1 MKDCGCENKEPVNKW
16 LYEEDNLDNH
26 ISNFFSPNKIS
37 ILNEIIQS
45 RENFLNSNSLLND
58 ELKEKK
64 ESVIKISKS
73 EFTIKLESL
82 ML

>member
-1 MKDCGCENKEPVNKW
+1 MKDCGCKNKESVNTW

-26 ISNFFSPNKIS
+26 ISNFFSPNKIN
-37 ILNEIIQS
+37 IINEVIQS

-64 ESVIKISKS
+64 ESIIKISRS